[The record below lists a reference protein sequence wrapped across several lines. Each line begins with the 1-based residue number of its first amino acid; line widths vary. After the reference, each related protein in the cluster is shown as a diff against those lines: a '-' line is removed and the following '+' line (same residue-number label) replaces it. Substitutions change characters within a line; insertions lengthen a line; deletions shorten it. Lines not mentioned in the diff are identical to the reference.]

1 VFTFEA
7 QEGRLFK
14 PPALTK
20 TFATGEARTA
30 LDHAGAGAEAAFV
43 RGRILAEIRNPINRA
58 LIWLYRPAIAS
69 VLRARP
75 PTILLA
81 VLVLETP
88 LPQQELLIT
97 GRLQMRL
104 ECIKKARFRPRS
116 GGTKTPKSTCVNS
129 RRPLTNVRRPVW
141 VRLSGLRSSAIV
153 RPCLPSQSMSDALRI
168 RAASYMLL
176 GVLANGVRYGQMV

>member
-20 TFATGEARTA
+20 KFATGEARTA

-43 RGRILAEIRNPINRA
+43 RGRILAEVRNPINRA

-104 ECIKKARFRPRS
+104 EYIKKGPVPPAIWRY
-116 GGTKTPKSTCVNS
+116 KDPKEHL
-129 RRPLTNVRRPVW
+129 RKFAAPLN
-141 VRLSGLRSSAIV
+141 
-153 RPCLPSQSMSDALRI
+153 
-168 RAASYMLL
+168 
-176 GVLANGVRYGQMV
+176 